1 MGFDE
6 TDIRSRINQYDTLC
20 DHARHIAEKIAPILE
35 VHCETHKAPY
45 FDSDS
50 VTFAWDS
57 YSMGCYMGEDSFTFP
72 LSWLWEQ
79 DVEAHAREFHD
90 KVEKQKK
97 DEEEHIARE
106 AAAARDEKDRKEFL
120 RLKAQ
125 FESNG

>member
-1 MGFDE
+1 MDE
-6 TDIRSRINQYDTLC
+6 QTVRKILRGQDYLVG
-20 DHARHIAEKIAPILE
+20 HARKVAEKVAPILK
-35 VHCETHKAPY
+35 VHCETHKVPY